1 MHKITLIPGDW
12 IGPET
17 CKVAQ
22 KVIAAAGVSVEWDVQ
37 PIVDGEVTEEL
48 LASCRKNKI
57 VLKSK
62 VASHR
67 NIGELPPTVALRQQ
81 LGLWA
86 TIRPVRALPGLAA
99 KFPTIDVV
107 VIRETSEDIYSGFEH
122 EVTDGVYEAVK
133 ITTPKGCERI
143 ARHAYEYAVAN
154 NRKEITIAHKSNIMK
169 KSDGLFLEIAR
180 NVGAEYPQIKTS
192 EVIVDALCMQLVRY
206 ADSFDVIL
214 SGNLFGDILSDLCSG
229 LAGGITASPS
239 FSYGDGIAIFETLH
253 GKAPEIVGQNQAN
266 PIPILNAVIMMLD
279 YLEENEASDK
289 IQSAI
294 ELVIAKGFRTRDMGG
309 KISCS
314 EIAEEIISNL

>member
-22 KVIAAAGVSVEWDVQ
+22 KVIAAAGVDVEWDVQ

-48 LASCRKNKI
+48 LASCRRNKV
-57 VLKSK
+57 VLKAK

-67 NIGELPPTVALRQQ
+67 NVGALPPTVALRQN

-86 TIRPVRALPGLAA
+86 TVRPVRALSGMNA
-99 KFPTIDVV
+99 KFPNIDVV

-122 EVTDGVYEAVK
+122 EVTEGVYEAVK
-133 ITTPKGCERI
+133 ITTPKACERI

-169 KSDGLFLEIAR
+169 QSDGLFLKIAR
-180 NVGAEYPQIKTS
+180 DIGSEYPQIKTS

-239 FSYGDGIAIFETLH
+239 FSYGEGLAIFETLH
-253 GKAPEIVGQNQAN
+253 GKAPEIVGQDQAN
-266 PIPILNAVIMMLD
+266 PIPILNAAIMMLD
-279 YLEENEASDK
+279 YLEEKEASNK
-289 IQSAI
+289 IKLAI
-294 ELVIAKGFRTRDMGG
+294 DVVVASNLKTLDMGG
-309 KISCS
+309 KVSCTEISAAI
-314 EIAEEIISNL
+314 IAAL

>member
-17 CKVAQ
+17 CEVAQ
-22 KVIAAAGVSVEWDVQ
+22 KVIAAAGVSIEWDVQ
-37 PIVDGEVTEEL
+37 PIIDGEVTEEL
-48 LASCRKNKI
+48 LASCRENKI
-57 VLKSK
+57 CLKSK

-67 NIGELPPTVALRQQ
+67 NIGALPPTVALRQQ

-86 TIRPVRALPGLAA
+86 TVRPVRALPGVDA
-99 KFPTIDVV
+99 KFPNIDVV

-122 EVTDGVYEAVK
+122 EVTEGVYEAVK
-133 ITTPKGCERI
+133 ITTPKACERI

-169 KSDGLFLEIAR
+169 QSDGLFLKIAR
-180 NVGAEYPQIKTS
+180 DIGAEYPQIKTR

-239 FSYGDGIAIFETLH
+239 FSYGDGIALFETLH

-266 PIPILNAVIMMLD
+266 PIPILNAAIMMLD
-279 YLEENEASDK
+279 YLEEKEASNR
-289 IQSAI
+289 IESAI
-294 ELVIAKGFRTRDMGG
+294 NLVIAKGFRTRDMGG
-309 KISCS
+309 KVSCS
-314 EIAEEIISNL
+314 EIAKEIISNL